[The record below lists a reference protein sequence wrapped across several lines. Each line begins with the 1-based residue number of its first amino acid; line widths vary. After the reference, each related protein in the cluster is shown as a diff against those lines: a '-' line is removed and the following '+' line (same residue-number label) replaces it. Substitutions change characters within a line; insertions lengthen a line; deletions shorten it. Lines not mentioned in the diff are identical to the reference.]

1 MADSQVTRRELLAL
15 FAALTATGESL
26 AQDPV
31 KAAPR
36 QYRVA
41 LENDKVRVLEY
52 WSRPGLALCGQGRHF
67 HPAHLT
73 ISLTDVKAR
82 VTLDD
87 GRVIVAQDKPGDMFW
102 APAGFHVTEN
112 LGREAARA
120 YVVEFKDKDWKPST
134 WSEKG

>member
-1 MADSQVTRRELLAL
+1 MEDSRPTRRDVLALLAL
-15 FAALTATGESL
+15 FAAAGE
-26 AQDPV
+26 ARGQDPV
-31 KAAPR
+31 KASPR
-36 QYRVA
+36 QYRVV

-52 WSRPGLALCGQGRHF
+52 WSRPGLALCGQGRHY

-102 APAGFHVTEN
+102 APAGYHVTEN
-112 LGREAARA
+112 LGSAAARA
-120 YVVEFKDKDWKPST
+120 YVVEYKDKDWKPST